1 MGALSGN
8 PVGGLYNNWGNEPDD
23 FGGGQDALGL
33 SLNGM
38 ALFLL
43 TYENPRGFS
52 VLCILAKL
60 STKPRNYS

>member
-33 SLNGM
+33 SLNGW
-38 ALFLL
+38 L
-43 TYENPRGFS
+43 
-52 VLCILAKL
+52 
-60 STKPRNYS
+60 